1 VLLVDRCDL
10 LAERAA
16 RPMPENGGSGTPE
29 RAAPGTGLRHRFFG
43 MHWNEA
49 AETRTDLFGTW
60 NTSRHAWNT
69 KQRPLERC
77 AERARQVTVLLAMRP
92 NLSLVSAALLLALL
106 LLSTQVP
113 AADRAYVSNE
123 DGETVTVLDTRD
135 GSVVA
140 TIAVGKRPRG
150 LKLSRDGS
158 VLYVAVSGLP
168 KCPPSVPDAE
178 CAKLKHDLQA
188 DGIAMIDT
196 RTLKLRGLLKS
207 GSDPEQFDV
216 SRDGKRLFV
225 SNEDS
230 ARATVLDTGTAAIVG
245 TIPTGHEPE
254 GVRVSPNGKWL
265 LITSETDSTVSIIDS
280 SSLKVLKTV
289 HVGVRPRDAAFTS
302 DSRTAYVSGEGDAS
316 LSRVPIPSGEP
327 VTRVLQLSQ
336 KARPMGVV
344 FDPARKRIYVSTGR
358 GGTVAVVQ
366 EEGGGG
372 KLLKEIPVGA
382 RPWGIALSH
391 DGRRL
396 FTANGPSDDVTII
409 DTSSLSVVKKVPVGK
424 GPWGV
429 VVGR

>member
-1 VLLVDRCDL
+1 
-10 LAERAA
+10 
-16 RPMPENGGSGTPE
+16 
-29 RAAPGTGLRHRFFG
+29 
-43 MHWNEA
+43 
-49 AETRTDLFGTW
+49 LFVAW
-60 NTSRHAWNT
+60 NTSRHEWNT
-69 KQRPLERC
+69 AEILIGSR
-77 AERARQVTVLLAMRP
+77 AERARQVTVLFPMRP
-92 NLSLVSAALLLALL
+92 NISLVSAALLLTLV
-106 LLSTQVP
+106 LLSAPAP

-140 TIAVGKRPRG
+140 TIPVGKRPRG
-150 LKLSRDGS
+150 LKLSRDS
-158 VLYVAVSGLP
+158 AVLYVAVSGLP

-178 CAKLKHDLQA
+178 CAKLKRDLEA

-196 RTLKLRGLLKS
+196 ATLKLRGLLKS
-207 GSDPEQFDV
+207 GSDPEEFDI
-216 SRDGKRLFV
+216 SRDGKRLFI

-230 ARATVLDTGTAAIVG
+230 AQATVLETSTGAIVG
-245 TIPTGHEPE
+245 TIPAGHEPE
-254 GVRVSPNGKWL
+254 GVRVSPDGKWVL
-265 LITSETDSTVSIIDS
+265 VTSETDSTVSIIDS
-280 SSLKVLKTV
+280 RSLKVLKTV
-289 HVGVRPRDAAFTS
+289 HVGLRPRDAAFTP
-302 DSRTAYVSGEGDAS
+302 DSKTAYVSGEGDAS

-344 FDPARKRIYVSTGR
+344 FDAAHRRIYVSTGR

-366 EEGGGG
+366 EEGGGT

-396 FTANGPSDDVTII
+396 YTANGPSDDVTII

-424 GPWGV
+424 GPWAV
-429 VVGR
+429 VVGP

>member
-1 VLLVDRCDL
+1 
-10 LAERAA
+10 
-16 RPMPENGGSGTPE
+16 M
-29 RAAPGTGLRHRFFG
+29 
-43 MHWNEA
+43 
-49 AETRTDLFGTW
+49 TW
-60 NTSRHAWNT
+60 NTSRRGWNT
-69 KQRPLERC
+69 PGRASGNHSERPHR
-77 AERARQVTVLLAMRP
+77 VTVLLHMRT
-92 NLSLVSAALLLALL
+92 NISLVAMLLLAFG
-106 LLSTQVP
+106 LLSARAP

-135 GSVVA
+135 GSVIA
-140 TIAVGKRPRG
+140 TVPVGKRPRG

-178 CAKLKHDLQA
+178 CAKLKRDLQA
-188 DGIAMIDT
+188 DGIATIDT
-196 RTLKLRGLLKS
+196 ATLKLRGLLKS
-207 GSDPEQFDV
+207 GSDPEEFDV
-216 SRDGKRLFV
+216 SRDGKRLFI

-230 ARATVLDTGTAAIVG
+230 AQATVLDTKTGAIVG

-254 GVRVSPNGKWL
+254 GVRMSPNGKWVL
-265 LITSETDSTVSIIDS
+265 VTSETDSTISIVDTNT
-280 SSLKVLKTV
+280 LEVLKTV
-289 HVGVRPRDAAFTS
+289 QVGQRPRDAAFS
-302 DSRTAYVSGEGDAS
+302 PDSKIAYVSGEGDAS

-336 KARPMGVV
+336 KARPMGVA
-344 FDPARKRIYVSTGR
+344 FDPAHKRIYVSTGR

-366 EEGGGG
+366 EDGNGG

-396 FTANGPSDDVTII
+396 FTANGPSNDVTIV

-429 VVGR
+429 VVGP